1 MAHLSSL
8 GLVALAALAVGIG
21 LAACTAPAHPD
32 SLVSAGGQASQ
43 GGRSGGNAG
52 NTTIGEAGQI
62 GSAGESGEGG
72 EAGAVQIGIPARP
85 LALFAS
91 TLDVN
96 AGCGDTQPQTDF
108 LIRNGGSQQLIIES
122 LNADSGYVVTGN
134 LPLTIAPGAGVG
146 LHVAPPAPKAGA
158 QVGDMSTGKLS
169 FKSNEPGT
177 STHDVGLRTTLFG
190 ARLEFTD
197 HEGAALGPTLTLT
210 YLNESDCPDAVKYR
224 VHNIGNLAFK
234 LLGPAFPAHLAGT
247 TTGPDGLSVAP
258 DDFVELTVGGISSP
272 GDACQAS
279 GALTFST
286 TGSFCGAAPTLDVVW
301 PQSTAADAGPPCSC
315 TAP

>member
-8 GLVALAALAVGIG
+8 GLVALAALAVGNG

-43 GGRSGGNAG
+43 GGRTGGNAG

-169 FKSNEPGT
+169 FKSNELGT
-177 STHDVGLRTTLFG
+177 STHEVALRTTLFG

-197 HEGAALGPTLTLT
+197 HEGAALAPTLTLT

-234 LLGPAFPAHLAGT
+234 LLGPTFPAHLAGT

-258 DDFVELTVGGISSP
+258 
-272 GDACQAS
+272 
-279 GALTFST
+279 
-286 TGSFCGAAPTLDVVW
+286 
-301 PQSTAADAGPPCSC
+301 
-315 TAP
+315 